1 MNAKGWEKCLDEI
14 DSLANELRAN
24 AEQFSWG
31 VTMWAALQ
39 ATMSGALRWLNPF
52 DPWRSII
59 KQACRLTKGAID
71 GQEENSEQPRPGG
84 VQ

>member
-1 MNAKGWEKCLDEI
+1 MNAKGWEKCLAEI
-14 DSLANELRAN
+14 DSLADELRGN
-24 AEQFSWG
+24 AEKFDWS
-31 VTMWAALQ
+31 VTVFAAIR
-39 ATMSGALRWLNPF
+39 ATMTGALRWLNPF

-59 KQACRLTKGAID
+59 TEACRLTKGAID